1 MTVRSRVRS
10 EVAHRLPARGV
21 VAMGLLAS
29 ALLLGAATAVS
40 GQEADLDEV
49 AFSRGNPDAPVV
61 IVEYADFACSAC
73 AEFARDTWPEIE
85 RRYVETGVVRWHFI
99 PFELGFRNSEEG
111 ARAAQ
116 CSETL
121 GSFWAMHDVLF
132 ARRSEWEDLRNPGDL
147 LGEIAVEAGLD
158 APAFLDSYAE
168 NPGKART
175 RAATRAAKDDGIRG
189 TPTFF
194 INGFRV
200 QGALPLD
207 AFVQLIESARSR

>member
-1 MTVRSRVRS
+1 MRSRAAGR
-10 EVAHRLPARGV
+10 AANKLLANGM
-21 VAMGLLAS
+21 AAGLLAA
-29 ALLLGAATAVS
+29 ALLMATATSVA
-40 GQEADLDEV
+40 GQEADREEV
-49 AFSRGNPDAPVV
+49 AFSRGSPDAPVV

-85 RRYVETGVVRWHFI
+85 RRYIETGVVRWYLI

-111 ARAAQ
+111 ARAGQ
-116 CSETL
+116 CGATL

-132 ARRSEWEDLRNPGDL
+132 ARRGDWEDLRNPEGRL
-147 LGEIAVEAGLD
+147 AEIAVEAGLD
-158 APAFLDSYAE
+158 ATAFLNCYDE
-168 NPGKART
+168 NPGKDRT
-175 RAATRAAKDDGIRG
+175 RAANRAAKDDGIRG